1 MPKRALLVAA
11 AALAASAVFALPAS
25 AAPEM
30 PIRGAVAFWLLDRN
44 NDGAIDKAEIE
55 QLRAA
60 IFDAVDANGDGKVT
74 KDEFTEVIDNARE
87 WRGGHGPRHGRWEE
101 HGERRGGRGKAEFAG
116 HRGERMMD
124 RLGID
129 GAEGLS
135 KADFIGRTPML
146 FERADED
153 DNGSVSKSEFEQAAG
168 RIGRLILMD

>member
-1 MPKRALLVAA
+1 
-11 AALAASAVFALPAS
+11 LAASAAFALPAS
-25 AAPEM
+25 AAEPM
-30 PIRGAVAFWLLDRN
+30 PVRGAVAFWLLDRN

-74 KDEFTEVIDNARE
+74 KDEFADVIERVHE
-87 WRGGHGPRHGRWEE
+87 WRGERGRHGPRHGYWEE
-101 HGERRGGRGKAEFAG
+101 HGERKGGPRKGEFAE
-116 HRGERMMD
+116 HRGERMMG

-129 GAEGLS
+129 AADGLS
-135 KADFIGRTPML
+135 KTDFIGRTPML

-168 RIGRLILMD
+168 HFGRLILMD